1 MLAVLDAIKNRRSIR
16 EYKPDP
22 VPDDVIVQ
30 LLDCAR
36 LAPSASN
43 RQPWRFVVLK
53 DLSIKKELSR
63 CAYGQHFVESAP
75 CMIVCCV
82 DLTAYAPNGDGA
94 STSEL
99 YGYLGEC
106 RFNSAIGTEHI
117 VLAAVAF
124 GLGTCW
130 VHLFDSQKVHEL
142 LRLPDMTAVVT
153 LLALGYP
160 AESPPLR
167 PRLPLKSIILTP
179 IPEACS
185 LEVHGGT
192 D

>member
-1 MLAVLDAIKNRRSIR
+1 MVAVIDAIKNRRSIR
-16 EYKPDP
+16 EYRPDP
-22 VPDDVIVQ
+22 VPDDIISQ

-53 DLSIKKELSR
+53 DPSIKRKLR
-63 CAYGQHFVESAP
+63 GCAYGQHFVESAP

-82 DLTAYAPNGDGA
+82 DLTVYAPSYDGGDEKL
-94 STSEL
+94 S
-99 YGYLGEC
+99 GYLGEC

-117 VLAAVAF
+117 VLAALAF

-130 VHLFDSQKVHEL
+130 IHLFDPEKVHRL
-142 LRLPDMTAVVT
+142 LGLPNTVAVVT

-160 AESPPLR
+160 AENPPPR
-167 PRLPLKSIILTP
+167 PRVPLESIILTP
-179 IPEACS
+179 IREAWS
-185 LEVHGGT
+185 LEVDGEVG
-192 D
+192 

>member
-1 MLAVLDAIKNRRSIR
+1 MLTVIEAIKNRRSIR
-16 EYKPDP
+16 QYRPDP
-22 VPDDVIVQ
+22 VPDDVVLQ

-53 DLSIKKELSR
+53 DPDIKRELKR

-82 DLTAYAPNGDGA
+82 DLTVYAPGPEDG
-94 STSEL
+94 SDNEL
-99 YGYLGEC
+99 YAYLGEC

-117 VLAAVAF
+117 VLAATAF

-130 VHLFDSQKVHEL
+130 VHLFDPEKVHQL
-142 LRLPDMTAVVT
+142 LKLPDTIAVVT
-153 LLALGYP
+153 LLAVGYP
-160 AESPPLR
+160 AENPPPR
-167 PRLPLKSIILTP
+167 PRVPLKSIVLTP

-185 LEVHGGT
+185 LEVREEAG
-192 D
+192 